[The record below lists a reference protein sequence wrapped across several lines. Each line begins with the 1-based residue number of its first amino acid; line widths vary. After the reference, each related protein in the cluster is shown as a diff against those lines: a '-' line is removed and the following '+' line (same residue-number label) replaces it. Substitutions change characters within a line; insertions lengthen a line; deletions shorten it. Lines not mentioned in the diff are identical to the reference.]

1 MKNNPSQSQSKIKMS
16 AGERTFSVI
25 NYILLGLIAFICLY
39 PMLYVVFASFS
50 NSNLLTQHSGL
61 LLWPQGFSIEAY
73 KMVFS
78 NPMIVKGYMNTLFV
92 LVVSLVLQITMTSL
106 GAYVLSRRNLLFRK
120 PLMMIITFTMFFS
133 GGMIPTYLN
142 FRDLHLTNSLWGLII
157 PWMVSAY
164 NMIIL
169 RTSFEAIPE
178 SLIEAAR
185 IDGASHM
192 KVLFSIVLPL
202 SKAIIAVMIL
212 YYGVSTWN
220 GWFWA
225 STILRDRELY
235 PLQVVLREIL
245 LQNSTANMTGGTGA
259 GDVESVAAT
268 VKYATIVVA
277 TVPILCI
284 YPFLQKYFTS
294 GVMIGAVKE

>member
-1 MKNNPSQSQSKIKMS
+1 MKTDLQPTKIKMS
-16 AGERTFSVI
+16 AGERAFSVF
-25 NYILLGLIAFICLY
+25 NYIFLALIAFVCLY
-39 PMLYVVFASFS
+39 PMLYVIFASFS

-61 LLWPQGFSIEAY
+61 LLRPEGFSIDAY

-92 LVVSLVLQITMTSL
+92 LTISLILQITMTSL

-142 FRDLHLTNSLWGLII
+142 FRDLHLTNTLWGLII
-157 PWMVSAY
+157 PWMISAY

-169 RTSFEAIPE
+169 RTSFESIPE

-185 IDGASHM
+185 IDGASHL

-284 YPFLQKYFTS
+284 YPFLQRYFTS